1 MVASTLKNKSQIMT
15 KSLKKSV
22 KSGKMNQIDFLM
34 KTITVR

>member
-1 MVASTLKNKSQIMT
+1 MT

-22 KSGKMNQIDFLM
+22 KSGKMNQIDFLV